1 MSRASVANWNC
12 ACIYPYY
19 EDLKSKNIRFDYRQK
34 GFDCSY
40 VSTNFK
46 PFKGV
51 YSTNSAKAQ
60 DPEGDSNNANTSE
73 DQSLDSVKCRI
84 NLKFTHEMNCYITP
98 LTLTSLERAIKS
110 FKSCKVN
117 PNYLITKMQ
126 TKSQASFAQ
135 DSIIDVISKTQISM
149 KIPRILVCSLQCG
162 LAEGDKVANAF
173 STTLASPEEFMSLS
187 LFTICIQS
195 VQTQVIDSQ
204 DRSAAIFMIDKIE
217 SQFCRLYENDKTVF
231 NGPQKAASAAQLPTS
246 NVDYGAQKIGT
257 GTSRKSKT
265 VKLSCISNEH
275 SKTSIKCFKVTVL
288 FFLFCF
294 FYKLLPED
302 PVCLGR
308 H

>member
-1 MSRASVANWNC
+1 MANWNC

-46 PFKGV
+46 PFKTGV
-51 YSTNSAKAQ
+51 YSTNSAKSQ
-60 DPEGDSNNANTSE
+60 DPRGGSNNANTSE

-110 FKSCKVN
+110 FKSYKVN

-231 NGPQKAASAAQLPTS
+231 NGPQPQTAASAAPSTS
-246 NVDYGAQKIGT
+246 NVDYGTQKIGT
-257 GTSRKSKT
+257 GTGRKSKA

-275 SKTSIKCFKVTVL
+275 SKTSIKCFKVMVL
-288 FFLFCF
+288 FYFLF
-294 FYKLLPED
+294 L
-302 PVCLGR
+302 
-308 H
+308 